1 MISATAPIRPGRT
14 RGCRSEPSSV
24 EEAMVVRGAVVG
36 VLAVIGV
43 AVLGC
48 AEDGSPA
55 GREPVTRAGAGAV
68 TQDDSEGG
76 PQAPGMPEGGNSQG
90 APGNPGGQQQGRV
103 AKGLP
108 VDLGEYQFSFQNTAQ
123 SVAEVLAGRVA
134 VGCRA
139 QGLPAD
145 CVQVR
150 VDVDP
155 AAVEPECPNP
165 SGEETPYPAG
175 TVLLSS
181 ASGVNGIDRPF
192 PSGGVGPKA
201 TAVPGETVTVYGVP
215 CRAAVTTAGPT
226 TDTGPSTPE
235 STPPEST
242 PPESTPPRATTTEPI
257 EPGPIE
263 PGPTEPANRRP
274 EGTPAATEPGHG

>member
-1 MISATAPIRPGRT
+1 MG
-14 RGCRSEPSSV
+14 
-24 EEAMVVRGAVVG
+24 VRGAVLV
-36 VLAVIGV
+36 VLLVIGMG
-43 AVLGC
+43 ALGC
-48 AEDGSPA
+48 NDGGSPA
-55 GREPVTRAGAGAV
+55 SRAPDGRSRSVTEAG
-68 TQDDSEGG
+68 DRPG

-150 VDVDP
+150 VVVDP

-192 PSGGVGPKA
+192 PSGGIGPKA

-215 CRAAVTTAGPT
+215 CRAAVTTARPT

-235 STPPEST
+235 STQSTAPQST
-242 PPESTPPRATTTEPI
+242 PPESTPPRATTTEPT
-257 EPGPIE
+257 E

-274 EGTPAATEPGHG
+274 EGTPATEPGHG

>member
-1 MISATAPIRPGRT
+1 
-14 RGCRSEPSSV
+14 
-24 EEAMVVRGAVVG
+24 MVVRGAVVG

-43 AVLGC
+43 AVIGVAVLGC
-48 AEDGSPA
+48 AEDGSSA

-68 TQDDSEGG
+68 TQADSEGG

-150 VDVDP
+150 VVVDP

-165 SGEETPYPAG
+165 SGDETPYPAG

-235 STPPEST
+235 SIPPEST